1 MAVQTTPHTQTQ
13 QNVNHAATDYEP
25 GLDPRDA
32 GRGADAE
39 LYRNNDG
46 AQTGGTRAFNA
57 NAGRDHL
64 PNSIDE
70 RNGLGGNTT
79 ERLPQGNAAGI
90 TSHPDKERERQ
101 EKVLQK

>member
-1 MAVQTTPHTQTQ
+1 MAVQTTPHTKTR
-13 QNVNHAATDYEP
+13 QNVNPAATDYEP
-25 GLDPRDA
+25 GLDHQNA

-39 LYRNNDG
+39 LYRNADG

-64 PNSIDE
+64 PNALDE

-79 ERLPQGNAAGI
+79 ERLPKGNAAGI
-90 TSHPDKERERQ
+90 TSHPEEERERQ
-101 EKVLQK
+101 EKVLKS